1 MKVVLP
7 CLEID
12 ARFKTYI
19 RIIQL
24 QSVLLVYHMH
34 VQCILYRAF
43 SNSFY
48 RIKCLSV
55 TLFVSALVLFQFV
68 GRGSVCRALPGG

>member
-7 CLEID
+7 CFEID
-12 ARFKTYI
+12 ARLKH

-48 RIKCLSV
+48 RIKCLSI
-55 TLFVSALVLFQFV
+55 TLFVSALVLFQFI